1 MQQIAAISKQLHS
14 LKAIKMTRAQIR
26 AQIQALRT
34 QAELVGIT
42 YTIFIDVGTGVE
54 DLDLPEGTSLT
65 AAVDQAVAL
74 SKDYRHHSSLIRV
87 GQLLLGAKEYSLI
100 WANENWRKQAHK
112 FFS

>member
-1 MQQIAAISKQLHS
+1 
-14 LKAIKMTRAQIR
+14 MTR
-26 AQIQALRT
+26 AQIQALRS
-34 QAELVGIT
+34 QAEAVGIT

-74 SKDYRHHSSLIRV
+74 SKDYRHHNSLIRV

-100 WANENWRKQAHK
+100 WANENWRKRAHN